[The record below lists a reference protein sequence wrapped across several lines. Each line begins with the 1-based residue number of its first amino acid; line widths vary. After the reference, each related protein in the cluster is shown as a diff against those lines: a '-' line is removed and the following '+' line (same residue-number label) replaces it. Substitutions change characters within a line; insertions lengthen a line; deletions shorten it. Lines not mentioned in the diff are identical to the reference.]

1 MNEQHLR
8 PEERVRTGK
17 AARTRTPRTSH
28 ADWTP
33 SPDRASA
40 NALLER
46 QNTTRLPWLV
56 PVRRE
61 RMLAS
66 PFAFYRGAA
75 AVMAADLASTP
86 RTGITVQV
94 CGDAHLA
101 NFGVYASPERQ
112 LVFDINDFDETIGGP
127 WEWDL
132 KRLTTSVMID
142 AQHHAFDEATC
153 RTITLRTAESYRL
166 AMQRLAAMGTLEV
179 WYSHVTSDQVQEIA
193 EIANN
198 KRVRRTI
205 DRYTR
210 TARSRDNLQAF
221 SKLTEQIDGRFRI
234 RSDPPLLIPLR
245 DLDSENDPDELE
257 AQARTNFEEFKNS
270 LSDDRQHLLDRF
282 ELVDVAVKVV
292 GVGSVGTRCLVVL
305 LQEHGSGDPLFL
317 QVKEAGRSVL
327 EEHLHPS
334 IYDNQGRRVVEG
346 QRLMQAVSDI
356 FLGWSSAE
364 PTPDFYWRQLRDWKG
379 PSNIEFR
386 EPDDLERFAR
396 LCGATLA
403 RAHARSGDAIA
414 IAAYLGKNDVFD
426 RAVTSFSASYAKQNL
441 ADFERFGAA
450 KAVGSST
457 NAKSPATIAPSPPT
471 GVST

>member
-1 MNEQHLR
+1 
-8 PEERVRTGK
+8 V
-17 AARTRTPRTSH
+17 
-28 ADWTP
+28 
-33 SPDRASA
+33 
-40 NALLER
+40 LLER
-46 QNTTRLPWLV
+46 QNTTRLSWLV

-61 RMLAS
+61 RMSAS

-86 RTGITVQV
+86 RTGLMVQV

-112 LVFDINDFDETIGGP
+112 LVFDINDFDETIAGP

-132 KRLTTSVMID
+132 KRLATSVMID
-142 AQHHAFDEATC
+142 AQHHAFDDPSC
-153 RTITLRTAESYRL
+153 DTITLRTAESYRL

-179 WYSHVTSDQVQEIA
+179 WYSHVTSEQVYELA

-205 DRYTR
+205 DRYGR
-210 TARSRDNLQAF
+210 EARSRDNLQAF
-221 SKLTEQIDGRFRI
+221 NKLTERVDGRYRI
-234 RSDPPLLIPLR
+234 RSDPPLLVPLR
-245 DLDSENDPDELE
+245 ELSTENDPDELE
-257 AQARTNFEEFKNS
+257 AQARANFEEFKRS

-282 ELVDVAVKVV
+282 EPVDIAIKVV

-305 LQEHGSGDPLFL
+305 LQGRDSGDPLLL

-327 EEHLHPS
+327 EEHLDPS
-334 IYDNQGRRVVEG
+334 RYDNQGRRVVEG
-346 QRLMQAVSDI
+346 QRLMQAASDI

-364 PTPDFYWRQLRDWKG
+364 QMPDFYWRQLRDWKG
-379 PSNIEFR
+379 SGRIEFA

-426 RAVTSFSASYAKQNL
+426 RAVTSFAAGYAKQNL
-441 ADFERFGAA
+441 ADFEHFVAANKAKEDRSSPNATSAATVTPTPPAGA
-450 KAVGSST
+450 
-457 NAKSPATIAPSPPT
+457 SP
-471 GVST
+471 